1 MSSLAVPINEAAQS
15 ARDVS
20 GWLVLTIDN
29 LELAIPQC
37 DVKSVEL
44 RSILDVAVDGEA
56 EAGWLEQDDKTWPV
70 YGVNNRLN
78 LITKVPHSRRF
89 CILLYVEDKYIGFLC
104 DQVRILP
111 SDDDLDL
118 QAMPECLIS
127 GNSPLKWVTLLD
139 KNVVVVV
146 EKNGLPGYLKE
157 MEAKYG
163 TE

>member
-1 MSSLAVPINEAAQS
+1 MSSLAVPINETVQS
-15 ARDVS
+15 ARDVP

-29 LELAIPQC
+29 LELALPQC

-44 RSILDVAVDGEA
+44 RSMLDVAVDGEA
-56 EAGWLEQDDKTWPV
+56 EAGWLEQDNKTWPV

-78 LITKVPHSRRF
+78 IMARVPHSRRF

-118 QAMPECLIS
+118 QVIPTCLVS
-127 GNSPLKWVTLLD
+127 GNSPLKWITLLD
-139 KNVVVVV
+139 KNVVTVV
-146 EKNGLPGYLKE
+146 EKDGLTEYLKE
-157 MEAKYG
+157 MEAEYG
-163 TE
+163 AE

>member
-1 MSSLAVPINEAAQS
+1 MSSLAVPINETVQS
-15 ARDVS
+15 ARDVP
-20 GWLVLTIDN
+20 GWLVLTIDD
-29 LELAIPQC
+29 LELALPQC

-44 RSILDVAVDGEA
+44 RSMLDVAVDGEA

-70 YGVNNRLN
+70 YGVNNRLS
-78 LITKVPHSRRF
+78 IMTRVPHSRRF

-104 DQVRILP
+104 DQVRILA

-127 GNSPLKWVTLLD
+127 GHSPLKWITLLD
-139 KNVVVVV
+139 KNVVAVV
-146 EKNGLPGYLKE
+146 EKDGLTEYLKE